1 VKGATV
7 RRSTTPILDAIEKT
21 APRIS
26 TRSVPL
32 SGREAVERTLATY
45 PNATPMEV
53 LRAVQHATHT
63 KWIAERQQPL
73 PITRLLDNGCS
84 TLGELLDAAR
94 VCPQCSPKNAQALA
108 AATGMVR
115 RSNAPPVQTQPATF
129 NGKTMS
135 QIFTERTAKAVEAA
149 KAAKAAKREA
159 EEAQRAQ
166 QQHQQ
171 PVEREA

>member
-1 VKGATV
+1 M

-21 APRIS
+21 APLIS

-45 PNATPMEV
+45 PNATPTEV
-53 LRAVQHATHT
+53 LRALQHATHV
-63 KWIAERQQPL
+63 KWIAARQQPL

-108 AATGMVR
+108 AATATVR

-129 NGKTMS
+129 DGKTTS
-135 QIFTERTAKAVEAA
+135 QIFTERIA
-149 KAAKAAKREA
+149 KAAEIAKAKRAA

-166 QQHQQ
+166 QQPQQQ
-171 PVEREA
+171 PEQES